1 MEKQMLRYVG
11 RMVEIIYL
19 GNDGSM
25 TQRRI
30 AVRSVERGR
39 IKAFCFQRQAP
50 WVFKLENILAVQ
62 HFVVAMS
69 IRKQMQQKPENKKS
83 TRPIKTSATPKY

>member
-11 RMVEIIYL
+11 EMVEIIYL

-39 IKAFCFQRQAP
+39 VTAFCFQRQAP
-50 WVFKLENILAVQ
+50 RVFKLENILAVQ
-62 HFVVAMS
+62 QVVRHAG
-69 IRKQMQQKPENKKS
+69 
-83 TRPIKTSATPKY
+83 